1 MIGRTFTLTFALTL
15 AIAGTLVAQDPP
27 SRVGRIGYVSGTVSF
42 EPAGVDNWVP
52 AVVNRPLTM
61 GDQLYADSGG
71 RAEVNVPGAHFRLGD
86 RTAFEF
92 MNLDDRTVQVRLSE
106 GTLDVRVRNLY
117 GNIEVDT
124 PNMAFTVSQPGEYR
138 VDMSPDGSQT
148 LVTDRD
154 GQGQVMAAGG
164 SFALHAGQQA
174 VIQGQGQAAQYKI
187 NAAPGYDAFD
197 NWVISRNK
205 REDQYARS
213 GYASPEMVGYE
224 DLGAYGTWRDS
235 PDYGE
240 MWVPNGVSVGWAPY
254 HDGHWVWIDPWGWT
268 WVDDAP
274 WGFAPFHYGRWA
286 FVNGYWGWC
295 PGPVAVAP
303 IYAPALVAWLGFGG
317 GFGVSIGVGAGPA
330 VGWFPLGPR
339 DVYIPAFTASAA
351 FVSRINVT
359 NSRMINAS
367 YVNNIYGGYERT
379 RSVPVAGYMNRS
391 VPGAVMAVPQNAFV
405 AARPVQ
411 QVALRVTPNQI
422 AGIRTGVPAP
432 RVAPQLASVLGRTAG
447 GNVAHPPAAV
457 MGRQVIARTAPPA
470 APPSFQQRQALLAA
484 NPGRPLGIG
493 QMHALASSH
502 GPTSAR
508 FPARVETQTRMI
520 TPQVAHAGKPG
531 NIPAARQSIPAQ
543 RTQQRP
549 AASQVAHTAPPRNAT
564 AQRAKAPAERAQQ
577 RPATPQVAHTAPP
590 RNATAQRA
598 KATAQRTHQRPAAP
612 QVAHAKTPHSV
623 PAHTAPSRNTAEVRQ
638 HAAAKP
644 TPHAAPARPAPRA
657 EQASARPAAT
667 HSTPRRETP
676 QTQAQKSPARE
687 QPRLQA
693 MHRPPAPP
701 SRQPAPER
709 RQPERR

>member
-1 MIGRTFTLTFALTL
+1 MRPVACIVSTTEAEMTGRKFTLTFTLTFAM
-15 AIAGTLVAQDPP
+15 AGALGAQDPP
-27 SRVGRIGYVSGTVSF
+27 SRAGRIGYVSGTVSF
-42 EPAGVDNWVP
+42 APAGVDNWVP

-138 VDMSPDGSQT
+138 LDMSPDGGQT

-154 GQGQVMAAGG
+154 GQGRVMAAGG

-187 NAAPGYDAFD
+187 NAAPRYDAFD

-240 MWVPNGVSVGWAPY
+240 IWVPNGVPVGWAPY

-295 PGPVAVAP
+295 PGPAAVAP
-303 IYAPALVAWLGFGG
+303 VYAPALVAWLGFGG
-317 GFGVSIGVGAGPA
+317 GFGVSIGVGGGPA

-379 RSVPVAGYMNRS
+379 RSIPVAGYMNRS
-391 VPGAVMAVPQNAFV
+391 VRGAVMAVPQNAFV

-422 AGIRTGVPAP
+422 AGIRTCLPAP
-432 RVAPQLASVLGRTAG
+432 RVAPQLASVLGRAAG
-447 GNVAHPPAAV
+447 ANVAHPPAAV
-457 MGRQVIARTAPPA
+457 MGRRVIARTAPPA
-470 APPSFQQRQALLAA
+470 APPSFQ
-484 NPGRPLGIG
+484 
-493 QMHALASSH
+493 H
-502 GPTSAR
+502 GPTTTR
-508 FPARVETQTRMI
+508 FPARVETQTRTV
-520 TPQVAHAGKPG
+520 TPQVAHVG
-531 NIPAARQSIPAQ
+531 NRGNVPAQ
-543 RTQQRP
+543 RTRERP
-549 AASQVAHTAPPRNAT
+549 AVRQVS
-564 AQRAKAPAERAQQ
+564 
-577 RPATPQVAHTAPP
+577 
-590 RNATAQRA
+590 
-598 KATAQRTHQRPAAP
+598 
-612 QVAHAKTPHSV
+612 HAKTPHSV
-623 PAHTAPSRNTAEVRQ
+623 PAHAPSRNTAEARQ

-644 TPHAAPARPAPRA
+644 ARHAAPARPAHRA
-657 EQASARPAAT
+657 EQ
-667 HSTPRRETP
+667 STPRRETP

-701 SRQPAPER
+701 SRQPVPEH